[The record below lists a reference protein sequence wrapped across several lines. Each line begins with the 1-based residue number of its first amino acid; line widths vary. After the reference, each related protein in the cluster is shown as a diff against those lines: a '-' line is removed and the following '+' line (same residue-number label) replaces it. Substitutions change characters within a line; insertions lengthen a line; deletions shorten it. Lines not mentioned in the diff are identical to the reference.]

1 MEPGRLAQ
9 FLKFL
14 QEDLAIPAT
23 DLQLALRHPEQT
35 PNLLPIILWQYGL
48 VTLNQLDRIF
58 DWLQGNVEVKPQ

>member
-1 MEPGRLAQ
+1 MEQRRLAQ
-9 FLKFL
+9 FLNFL
-14 QEDLAIPAT
+14 QEDLAIPNA

-58 DWLQGNVEVKPQ
+58 DWLQGNV

>member
-1 MEPGRLAQ
+1 MEPRRLAQ
-9 FLKFL
+9 FLNFL
-14 QEDLAIPAT
+14 QEDLAIPNA

-58 DWLQGNVEVKPQ
+58 DWLQRNV

>member
-1 MEPGRLAQ
+1 MEPRRLAQ
-9 FLKFL
+9 FLNFL
-14 QEDLAIPAT
+14 QEDLAIPAA

-58 DWLQGNVEVKPQ
+58 DWLQGNV

>member
-1 MEPGRLAQ
+1 MEPRRIAQ
-9 FLKFL
+9 FLNFL
-14 QEDLAIPAT
+14 QEDLAIPAA

-58 DWLQGNVEVKPQ
+58 DWLQGNV

>member
-9 FLKFL
+9 FLNFL
-14 QEDLAIPAT
+14 QEDLAIPTT

-58 DWLQGNVEVKPQ
+58 DWLQGNV